1 MKRMR
6 TPSSRGILPRRVLSC
21 ALLGP
26 LLLAGCKHF
35 GLDDRPVPVQHTAAS
50 TTSGLVYE
58 EQFVGKG
65 PEARI
70 GDDVT
75 FDYTVWL
82 QDGKEVD
89 STHDRG
95 VPVTVRLGS
104 APLRAWDEGL
114 VGIRPQGRRRLV
126 VPPALAYGEKGV
138 EGMVPPNATLI
149 IEVLALEVR
158 PAGEAQKH

>member
-1 MKRMR
+1 MNERSLR
-6 TPSSRGILPRRVLSC
+6 YRALPRSVLVT
-21 ALLGP
+21 LVV
-26 LLLAGCKHF
+26 LAGCKHF
-35 GLDDRPVPVQHTAAS
+35 GLDDRPVPVQHASAS

-58 EQFVGKG
+58 EVFVGKG

-75 FDYTVWL
+75 FEYTVWL

-95 VPVTVRLGS
+95 VPVTVRVGS
-104 APLRAWDEGL
+104 APLKAWDEGL
-114 VGIRPQGRRRLV
+114 VGIRAQGRRRLV

-138 EGMVPPNATLI
+138 EGMVPPNSTLI
-149 IEVLALEVR
+149 IEVLALEIR
-158 PAGEAQKH
+158 KAGEATKH